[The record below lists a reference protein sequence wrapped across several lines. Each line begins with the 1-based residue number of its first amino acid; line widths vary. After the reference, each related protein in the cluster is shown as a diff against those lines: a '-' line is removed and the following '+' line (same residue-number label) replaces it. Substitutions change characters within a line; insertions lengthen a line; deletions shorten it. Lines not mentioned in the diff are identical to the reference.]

1 MSNSSVLE
9 SDKNLFKAI
18 DENDT
23 TKMKNVLVEK
33 TNVNILD
40 ETLMTPL
47 QHASYKGNKDM
58 VQMLLDHVSFYNIQ
72 FITHFGR

>member
-1 MSNSSVLE
+1 MSNTNVLE

-40 ETLMTPL
+40 ETSMTPL

-58 VQMLLDHVSFYNIQ
+58 VQMLLDYVSFYNIQ
-72 FITHFGR
+72 FITHFR